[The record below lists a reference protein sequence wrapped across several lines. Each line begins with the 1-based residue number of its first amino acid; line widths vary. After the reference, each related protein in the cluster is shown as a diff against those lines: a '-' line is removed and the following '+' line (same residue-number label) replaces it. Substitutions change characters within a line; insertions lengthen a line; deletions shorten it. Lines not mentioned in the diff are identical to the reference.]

1 MSPLRSGAV
10 GPARPARKLQLGSGV
25 VFAGDITISL
35 SSVDSA
41 QVKLHALITSV
52 SADVAEER

>member
-1 MSPLRSGAV
+1 M
-10 GPARPARKLQLGSGV
+10 
-25 VFAGDITISL
+25 FAGDITISL